1 MVLTPIFSFWTIG
14 PAVGKL
20 FNSSCCCYDKSK
32 NNSVATLGVSFF
44 YTFINVIITG
54 FGCLFCFLI
63 SFSYIIGDLCS
74 SFGGNGGSPQ
84 CAALIFGINIIPSLL
99 LLGFTC
105 VLLLKCFSESGPQD
119 VAEAKCFGI
128 PLVSVK
134 NFDIN
139 EVKRKIEL

>member
-1 MVLTPIFSFWTIG
+1 MG
-14 PAVGKL
+14 
-20 FNSSCCCYDKSK
+20 
-32 NNSVATLGVSFF
+32 
-44 YTFINVIITG
+44 ITG
-54 FGCLFCFLI
+54 IPAIPVILKSLHSDFPANI
-63 SFSYIIGDLCS
+63 CS
-74 SFGGNGGSPQ
+74 AQ

-105 VLLLKCFSESGPQD
+105 ILLLKCFSESGPQD